1 IDPNNIELP
10 KESHTYEELL
20 DDHPF
25 LKEIARKFLNK
36 DLYKEVRYKDLRDQD
51 KKNLIAVYLGM
62 CAEVDHNIGRIL
74 ASLEKNKLDKNTLI
88 VFTSDHGELLGENR
102 MWGKLGW
109 WDSAYRIPL
118 IVYNPGEKNYEVND
132 FTESV
137 DLALVFSAGTVL
149 WSVTSYADGHCE
161 GSTMSDGHTGG
172 KYPQQYELS
181 EYQSA
186 AGCKMMFSENPNIVS
201 INDTIQGNKGLAAVA
216 DRLPDEPLVVV
227 PYDSVGSYGGTI
239 RFLSN
244 ATEAGTSDMLSTRH
258 VNLVRFADDLSTIV
272 PNVAKDYEWNDDFTT
287 LTFMLRKGHKWSN
300 GEPFTARD
308 VEFWYEDLMMNTNIR
323 EKPYPYLLVGGEPMT
338 VDVVDDTT
346 VRFNLPSPFP
356 GLLATL
362 AWSYN
367 QAFMPAH
374 FLEQFHPEIDSNAD
388 ANAQALGFENGWDA
402 LAAYYGNSGWTDTPT
417 PMLRNPDLV
426 AGLEYAAY
434 PSLEAYMTIEDT
446 TEGRVYAANP
456 YFHQVD
462 TAGNQLPYI
471 DYQNERY
478 INENE
483 IRLLKLVNGE
493 VDYKSQSVQLESA
506 PQLLDGA
513 ESGGYSLQINPG
525 CGAALFSFNVTHPD
539 MEKRKVYSDI
549 RFRQAMSI
557 ALDRNEINDVAYYG
571 MGVVEQFV
579 GISPAP
585 DFVPDAIKMH
595 MTQYDPDGANA
606 LLDEVGL
613 KDVDGDGFRELP
625 NGAAFA
631 MNIDY
636 ATQGIGGVEVELVAR
651 MWNDVGVKTNFK
663 EVTPDEYRGSQS
675 SNALDVHA
683 WDKGQPLA
691 IIAGNPETFK
701 APFGNYFN
709 HTQGMLWAAY
719 IDSNGSDGVE
729 PPQWVYD
736 LSDGI
741 DKFQSYELGT
751 AESNEWGEKITTM
764 LTEQTLL
771 IGTVK
776 APFPTYHRNAL
787 KNFTQFKTT

>member
-1 IDPNNIELP
+1 MF
-10 KESHTYEELL
+10 KKLL
-20 DDHPF
+20 
-25 LKEIARKFLNK
+25 
-36 DLYKEVRYKDLRDQD
+36 
-51 KKNLIAVYLGM
+51 
-62 CAEVDHNIGRIL
+62 
-74 ASLEKNKLDKNTLI
+74 
-88 VFTSDHGELLGENR
+88 
-102 MWGKLGW
+102 
-109 WDSAYRIPL
+109 
-118 IVYNPGEKNYEVND
+118 
-132 FTESV
+132 
-137 DLALVFSAGTVL
+137 LALVFSAGTVL

-181 EYQSA
+181 EYQSTA
-186 AGCKMMFSENPNIVS
+186 SCKMMFSENPNIVS

-272 PNVAKDYEWNDDFTT
+272 PNVAKDYEWNSDFTT

-513 ESGGYSLQINPG
+513 DSGGYSLQINPG

-579 GISPAP
+579 AELLLQIN
-585 DFVPDAIKMH
+585 AIKLQPQEPFTWASGWKSPIYCDNRITLSYPAIRNYIREH
-595 MTQYDPDGANA
+595 IASQIETLYGKPDVIAGVATGA
-606 LLDEVGL
+606 
-613 KDVDGDGFRELP
+613 
-625 NGAAFA
+625 
-631 MNIDY
+631 I
-636 ATQGIGGVEVELVAR
+636 GIGMLVADYLNLPFCYVR
-651 MWNDVGVKTNFK
+651 PEAKKHGRQNKIEGMVQENQTVVVVEDLISTGKSSLVAVEALREANLNVK
-663 EVTPDEYRGSQS
+663 GM
-675 SNALDVHA
+675 
-683 WDKGQPLA
+683 LA
-691 IIAGNPETFK
+691 IFSYGFDLADENFRKANVTLNTLSNYEHLLLNAEKSQFISSPESKQLSSWRKNPATWTGK
-701 APFGNYFN
+701 
-709 HTQGMLWAAY
+709 
-719 IDSNGSDGVE
+719 
-729 PPQWVYD
+729 
-736 LSDGI
+736 
-741 DKFQSYELGT
+741 
-751 AESNEWGEKITTM
+751 
-764 LTEQTLL
+764 
-771 IGTVK
+771 
-776 APFPTYHRNAL
+776 
-787 KNFTQFKTT
+787 

>member
-1 IDPNNIELP
+1 M
-10 KESHTYEELL
+10 
-20 DDHPF
+20 F
-25 LKEIARKFLNK
+25 
-36 DLYKEVRYKDLRDQD
+36 
-51 KKNLIAVYLGM
+51 KK
-62 CAEVDHNIGRIL
+62 IL
-74 ASLEKNKLDKNTLI
+74 
-88 VFTSDHGELLGENR
+88 
-102 MWGKLGW
+102 
-109 WDSAYRIPL
+109 
-118 IVYNPGEKNYEVND
+118 
-132 FTESV
+132 
-137 DLALVFSAGTVL
+137 LALVFSASTVL
-149 WSVTSYADGHCE
+149 WSASSFAGGHCT
-161 GSTMSDGHTGG
+161 GSTMNDGLQGG

-181 EYQSA
+181 EFESA
-186 AGCKMMFSENPNIVS
+186 AGCKMQFSENPNITS
-201 INDTIQGNKGLAAVA
+201 INATIQGNKGLAAVA

-227 PYDSVGSYGGTI
+227 PYDSIGSYGGTI
-239 RFLSN
+239 KFLSN

-338 VDVVDDTT
+338 VDVIDDTT

-388 ANAQALGFENGWDA
+388 ANAQALGFEDGWDA

-539 MEKRKVYSDI
+539 LEKRKVYSDI

-571 MGVVEQFV
+571 LGVVEQFV

-585 DFVPDAIKMH
+585 DFVPEEIKMH

-625 NGAAFA
+625 NGAPFA

-701 APFGNYFN
+701 PPFGNYFN

-719 IDSNGSDGVE
+719 IDSNGTDGVE

-751 AESNEWGEKITTM
+751 AESNEWGKKITTM

-787 KNFTQFKTT
+787 KNFTQFKTTSYEYYRTYPYLATQWWLDE

>member
-1 IDPNNIELP
+1 M
-10 KESHTYEELL
+10 
-20 DDHPF
+20 F
-25 LKEIARKFLNK
+25 
-36 DLYKEVRYKDLRDQD
+36 
-51 KKNLIAVYLGM
+51 KK
-62 CAEVDHNIGRIL
+62 IL
-74 ASLEKNKLDKNTLI
+74 
-88 VFTSDHGELLGENR
+88 
-102 MWGKLGW
+102 
-109 WDSAYRIPL
+109 
-118 IVYNPGEKNYEVND
+118 
-132 FTESV
+132 
-137 DLALVFSAGTVL
+137 LALVFSASTVL
-149 WSVTSYADGHCE
+149 WSASSFAGGHCT
-161 GSTMSDGHTGG
+161 GSTMNDGLQGG

-181 EYQSA
+181 EFESA
-186 AGCKMMFSENPNIVS
+186 AGCKMQFSENPNITS
-201 INDTIQGNKGLAAVA
+201 INATIQGNKGLAAVA

-227 PYDSVGSYGGTI
+227 PYDSIGSYGGTI
-239 RFLSN
+239 KFLSN

-338 VDVVDDTT
+338 VDVIDDTT

-388 ANAQALGFENGWDA
+388 ANAQALGFEDGWDA

-539 MEKRKVYSDI
+539 LEKRKVYSDI

-585 DFVPDAIKMH
+585 DFVPEEIKMH

-625 NGAAFA
+625 NGAPFA

-683 WDKGQPLA
+683 GDKGQPLA

-719 IDSNGSDGVE
+719 IDSNGTDGVE

-751 AESNEWGEKITTM
+751 AESNEWGKKITTM

-787 KNFTQFKTT
+787 KNFTQFKTTSYEYYRTYPYLATQWWLDE

>member
-1 IDPNNIELP
+1 M
-10 KESHTYEELL
+10 
-20 DDHPF
+20 F
-25 LKEIARKFLNK
+25 
-36 DLYKEVRYKDLRDQD
+36 
-51 KKNLIAVYLGM
+51 KK
-62 CAEVDHNIGRIL
+62 IL
-74 ASLEKNKLDKNTLI
+74 
-88 VFTSDHGELLGENR
+88 
-102 MWGKLGW
+102 
-109 WDSAYRIPL
+109 
-118 IVYNPGEKNYEVND
+118 
-132 FTESV
+132 
-137 DLALVFSAGTVL
+137 LALVFSASTVL
-149 WSVTSYADGHCE
+149 WSASSFAGGHCT
-161 GSTMSDGHTGG
+161 GSTMNDGLQGG

-181 EYQSA
+181 EFESA
-186 AGCKMMFSENPNIVS
+186 AGCKMQFSENPNITS
-201 INDTIQGNKGLAAVA
+201 INATIQGNKGLAAVA

-227 PYDSVGSYGGTI
+227 PYDSIGSYGGTI
-239 RFLSN
+239 KFLSN

-338 VDVVDDTT
+338 VDVIDDTT

-362 AWSYN
+362 AWTYN

-539 MEKRKVYSDI
+539 LEKRKVYSDI

-571 MGVVEQFV
+571 LGVVEQFV

-585 DFVPDAIKMH
+585 DFVPEEIKMH

-625 NGAAFA
+625 NGAPFA

-691 IIAGNPETFK
+691 IVAGNPETFK

-719 IDSNGSDGVE
+719 IDSNGTDGVE

-751 AESNEWGEKITTM
+751 AESNEWGKKITTM

-787 KNFTQFKTT
+787 KNFTQFKTTSYEYYRTYPYLATQWWLDE

>member
-1 IDPNNIELP
+1 MLKKLFIAIIF
-10 KESHTYEELL
+10 SFSTALL
-20 DDHPF
+20 SF
-25 LKEIARKFLNK
+25 GSIA
-36 DLYKEVRYKDLRDQD
+36 
-51 KKNLIAVYLGM
+51 G
-62 CAEVDHNIGRIL
+62 
-74 ASLEKNKLDKNTLI
+74 
-88 VFTSDHGELLGENR
+88 
-102 MWGKLGW
+102 
-109 WDSAYRIPL
+109 
-118 IVYNPGEKNYEVND
+118 
-132 FTESV
+132 
-137 DLALVFSAGTVL
+137 
-149 WSVTSYADGHCE
+149 GHCS
-161 GSTMSDGHTGG
+161 GSTMNDGQTGG

-181 EYQSA
+181 EYESA
-186 AGCKMMFSENPNIVS
+186 AGCEMKFSENPNIAS
-201 INDTIQGNKGLAAVA
+201 INKTIQGNPSLPPVE

-227 PYDSVGSYGGTI
+227 PYDSIGQYGGTI
-239 RFLSN
+239 NFLSN

-258 VNLVRFADDLSTIV
+258 VNLLRFADDLSTIV
-272 PNVAKDYEWNDDFTT
+272 PNVAKDFQWNDDFTT
-287 LTFMLRKGHKWSN
+287 LTFTLRKGHKWSN
-300 GEPFTARD
+300 GEPFVARD
-308 VEFWYEDLMMNTNIR
+308 VEFWYEDLMMNPKIR

-338 VDVVDDTT
+338 VDVIDDQT

-356 GLLATL
+356 GLTATI

-367 QAFMPAH
+367 QFFMPSH

-388 ANAQALGFENGWDA
+388 ANAQALGFADGWDA

-417 PMLRNPDLV
+417 PLLRNPELV
-426 AGLEYAAY
+426 DGLPYAAY

-456 YFHQVD
+456 YFFQVD

-513 ESGGYSLQINPG
+513 DAGGYSLQINPG
-525 CGAALFSFNVTHPD
+525 CGSNILSFNVNHADP
-539 MEKRKVYSDI
+539 EKRSVFGDI

-557 ALDRNEINDVAYYG
+557 SINRDEINDVAYYG
-571 MGVVEQFV
+571 LGKVEQFV

-585 DFVPDAIKMH
+585 DFVPEDVKMY
-595 MTQYDPDGANA
+595 MTQYDPDGASA

-613 KDVDGDGFRELP
+613 KDTDGDGFRELP
-625 NGAAFA
+625 SGAPLAI
-631 MNIDY
+631 NLDY
-636 ATQGIGGVEVELVAR
+636 ATQGFGGVEVELIAR
-651 MWNDVGVKTNFK
+651 YFNEAGIKTSFK
-663 EVTPDEYRGSQS
+663 EVTPDEYRGSQA
-675 SNALDVHA
+675 SNQLDVHL

-691 IIAGNPETFK
+691 IVAGDPETFK
-701 APFGNYFN
+701 PPFGNYFN
-709 HTQGMLWAAY
+709 HTNGLEWAAY
-719 IDSNGSDGVE
+719 IDSDGAEGVE

-741 DKFQSYELGT
+741 DKFQSYALGT
-751 AESNEWGEKITTM
+751 AESNEWGEKIATM
-764 LTEQTLL
+764 LTEQSLL

-787 KNFTQFKTT
+787 KNFTQFKTTSYEYYRTYPYLATQWWLDE

>member
-1 IDPNNIELP
+1 M
-10 KESHTYEELL
+10 
-20 DDHPF
+20 F
-25 LKEIARKFLNK
+25 
-36 DLYKEVRYKDLRDQD
+36 
-51 KKNLIAVYLGM
+51 KKLFI
-62 CAEVDHNIGRIL
+62 
-74 ASLEKNKLDKNTLI
+74 
-88 VFTSDHGELLGENR
+88 
-102 MWGKLGW
+102 
-109 WDSAYRIPL
+109 
-118 IVYNPGEKNYEVND
+118 
-132 FTESV
+132 
-137 DLALVFSAGTVL
+137 ALVFSFSTFAWSGISFAGDC
-149 WSVTSYADGHCE
+149 S
-161 GSTMSDGHTGG
+161 GSTMSDGMTGG

-181 EYQSA
+181 EYESA
-186 AGCKMMFSENPNIVS
+186 ADCSMHFHDNPNVES
-201 INDTIQGNKGLAAVA
+201 INATIQGNPSLPPVA
-216 DRLPDEPLVVV
+216 DRLPDEPLVIV
-227 PYDSVGSYGGTI
+227 PYDSIGEYGGTI
-239 RFLSN
+239 NFLSN

-258 VNLVRFADDLSTIV
+258 VNLLRFADDLSTIV
-272 PNVAKDYEWNDDFTT
+272 PNVAKDFEWNSDFTT
-287 LTFMLRKGHKWSN
+287 LTFTLRKGHKWSN
-300 GEPFTARD
+300 GEPFVARD
-308 VEFWYEDLMMNTNIR
+308 VEFWYEDLMMNPKIR

-338 VDVVDDTT
+338 VDVIDDQT

-356 GLLATL
+356 GLTATI

-367 QAFMPAH
+367 QFFMPSH

-388 ANAQALGFENGWDA
+388 ANAQALGFADGYDA

-417 PMLRNPDLV
+417 PLLARPDLV
-426 AGLEYAAY
+426 AGLPYAAY

-513 ESGGYSLQINPG
+513 DAGGYSVQINPG

-539 MEKRKVYSDI
+539 PEKRKVYGDI

-557 ALDRNEINDVAYYG
+557 AMNRDEINDVAYYG
-571 MGVVEQFV
+571 LGKVEQFV
-579 GISPAP
+579 GFSPAP
-585 DFVPDAIKMH
+585 DFVPDSIKMH

-625 NGAAFA
+625 NGDALAI
-631 MNIDY
+631 NIDY

-651 MWNDVGVKTNFK
+651 YFNEVGVKTTFK
-663 EVTPDEYRGSQS
+663 EVTPDEYRGSQAA
-675 SNALDVHA
+675 NQLDVHV

-691 IIAGNPETFK
+691 IVAGNPETFK
-701 APFGNYFN
+701 PPFGNYFN
-709 HTQGMLWAAY
+709 HTQGLDWAAY
-719 IDSNGSDGVE
+719 IDSNGSEGTE

-741 DKFQSYELGT
+741 DKFQSYALGT
-751 AESNEWGEKITTM
+751 AESNEWGEKIATM
-764 LTEQTLL
+764 LTEQSLL

-787 KNFTQFKTT
+787 KNFTQFKTTSYEYYRTYPYLATQWWLDE

>member
-1 IDPNNIELP
+1 MLKKLFIAIIF
-10 KESHTYEELL
+10 SFSTALL
-20 DDHPF
+20 SF
-25 LKEIARKFLNK
+25 GSIA
-36 DLYKEVRYKDLRDQD
+36 
-51 KKNLIAVYLGM
+51 G
-62 CAEVDHNIGRIL
+62 
-74 ASLEKNKLDKNTLI
+74 
-88 VFTSDHGELLGENR
+88 
-102 MWGKLGW
+102 
-109 WDSAYRIPL
+109 
-118 IVYNPGEKNYEVND
+118 
-132 FTESV
+132 
-137 DLALVFSAGTVL
+137 
-149 WSVTSYADGHCE
+149 GHCS
-161 GSTMSDGHTGG
+161 GSTMNDGQTGG

-181 EYQSA
+181 EYESA
-186 AGCKMMFSENPNIVS
+186 AGCEMKFSENPNIAS
-201 INDTIQGNKGLAAVA
+201 INKTIQGNPSLPPVE

-227 PYDSVGSYGGTI
+227 PYESVGQYGGTI
-239 RFLSN
+239 NFLSN

-258 VNLVRFADDLSTIV
+258 VNLLRFADDLSTIV

-287 LTFMLRKGHKWSN
+287 LTFTLRKGHKWSN
-300 GEPFTARD
+300 GEPFIARD
-308 VEFWYEDLMMNTNIR
+308 VEFWYEDLMMNPNIR

-338 VDVVDDTT
+338 VDVIDDQT

-356 GLLATL
+356 GLTATI

-367 QAFMPAH
+367 QFFMPSH

-388 ANAQALGFENGWDA
+388 ANAQALGFADGYDA

-417 PMLRNPDLV
+417 PLLARPDLV
-426 AGLEYAAY
+426 DGLPYAAY

-513 ESGGYSLQINPG
+513 DAGGYQVQINPG

-539 MEKRKVYSDI
+539 PEKRKVYGDI

-557 ALDRNEINDVAYYG
+557 AMNRDEINDVAYYG
-571 MGVVEQFV
+571 LGKVEQFV
-579 GISPAP
+579 GFSPAP
-585 DFVPDAIKMH
+585 DFVPESIKMH
-595 MTQYDPDGANA
+595 MTQYDPDGASA

-625 NGAAFA
+625 NGEALAI
-631 MNIDY
+631 NIDY

-651 MWNDVGVKTNFK
+651 YFNEVGIKTTFK
-663 EVTPDEYRGSQS
+663 EVTPDEYRGSQAA
-675 SNALDVHA
+675 NQLDVHV

-691 IIAGNPETFK
+691 IVAGNPETFK
-701 APFGNYFN
+701 PPFGNYFN
-709 HTQGMLWAAY
+709 HTQGLDWAAY
-719 IDSNGSDGVE
+719 IDSNGAEGTE

-741 DKFQSYELGT
+741 DKFQSYALGT
-751 AESNEWGEKITTM
+751 AESNEWGEKIATM
-764 LTEQTLL
+764 LTEQSLL

-787 KNFTQFKTT
+787 KNFTQFKTTSYEYYRTYPYLATQWWLDE

>member
-1 IDPNNIELP
+1 MFKKLFIAMIF
-10 KESHTYEELL
+10 SSSTALL
-20 DDHPF
+20 SF
-25 LKEIARKFLNK
+25 GSIA
-36 DLYKEVRYKDLRDQD
+36 
-51 KKNLIAVYLGM
+51 G
-62 CAEVDHNIGRIL
+62 
-74 ASLEKNKLDKNTLI
+74 
-88 VFTSDHGELLGENR
+88 
-102 MWGKLGW
+102 
-109 WDSAYRIPL
+109 
-118 IVYNPGEKNYEVND
+118 
-132 FTESV
+132 
-137 DLALVFSAGTVL
+137 
-149 WSVTSYADGHCE
+149 GHCS
-161 GSTMSDGHTGG
+161 GSTMNDGQTGG

-181 EYQSA
+181 EYESA
-186 AGCKMMFSENPNIVS
+186 AGCEMKFSENPNIAS
-201 INDTIQGNKGLAAVA
+201 INKTIQGNPSLPPVE

-227 PYDSVGSYGGTI
+227 PYDSVGQYGGTI
-239 RFLSN
+239 NFLSN

-258 VNLVRFADDLSTIV
+258 VNLLRFADDLSTIV

-287 LTFMLRKGHKWSN
+287 LTFTLRKGHKWSN
-300 GEPFTARD
+300 GEPFIARD
-308 VEFWYEDLMMNTNIR
+308 VEFWYEDLMMNPNIR

-338 VDVVDDTT
+338 VDVIDDQT

-356 GLLATL
+356 GLTATI

-367 QAFMPAH
+367 QFFMPSH

-388 ANAQALGFENGWDA
+388 ANAQALGFADGYDA

-417 PMLRNPDLV
+417 PLLARPDLV
-426 AGLEYAAY
+426 DGLPYAAY

-513 ESGGYSLQINPG
+513 DAGGYQVQINPG

-539 MEKRKVYSDI
+539 PEKRKVYGDI

-557 ALDRNEINDVAYYG
+557 AMNRDEINDVAYYG
-571 MGVVEQFV
+571 LGKVEQFV
-579 GISPAP
+579 GFSPAP
-585 DFVPDAIKMH
+585 DFVPESIKMH
-595 MTQYDPDGANA
+595 MTQYDPDGASA

-625 NGAAFA
+625 NGEALAI
-631 MNIDY
+631 NIDY

-651 MWNDVGVKTNFK
+651 YFNEVGIKTTFK
-663 EVTPDEYRGSQS
+663 EVTPDEYRGSQAA
-675 SNALDVHA
+675 NQLDVHV

-691 IIAGNPETFK
+691 IVAGNPETFK
-701 APFGNYFN
+701 PPFGNYFN
-709 HTQGMLWAAY
+709 HTQGLDWAAY
-719 IDSNGSDGVE
+719 IDSNGAEGTE

-741 DKFQSYELGT
+741 DKFQSYALGT
-751 AESNEWGEKITTM
+751 AESNEWGEKIATM
-764 LTEQTLL
+764 LTEQSLL

-787 KNFTQFKTT
+787 KNFTQFKTTSYEYYRTYPYLATQWWLDE

>member
-1 IDPNNIELP
+1 M
-10 KESHTYEELL
+10 
-20 DDHPF
+20 F
-25 LKEIARKFLNK
+25 
-36 DLYKEVRYKDLRDQD
+36 
-51 KKNLIAVYLGM
+51 KK
-62 CAEVDHNIGRIL
+62 IL
-74 ASLEKNKLDKNTLI
+74 
-88 VFTSDHGELLGENR
+88 
-102 MWGKLGW
+102 
-109 WDSAYRIPL
+109 
-118 IVYNPGEKNYEVND
+118 
-132 FTESV
+132 
-137 DLALVFSAGTVL
+137 LALVFSASTVL
-149 WSVTSYADGHCE
+149 WSASSFAGGHCT
-161 GSTMSDGHTGG
+161 GSTMNDGLQGG

-181 EYQSA
+181 EFESA
-186 AGCKMMFSENPNIVS
+186 AGCKMQFSENPNITS
-201 INDTIQGNKGLAAVA
+201 INATIQGNKGLAAVA

-227 PYDSVGSYGGTI
+227 PYDSIGSYGGTI
-239 RFLSN
+239 KFLSN

-272 PNVAKDYEWNDDFTT
+272 PNVAKDYEWNSDFTT

-338 VDVVDDTT
+338 VDVIDDTT

-388 ANAQALGFENGWDA
+388 ANAQALGFEDGWDA

-719 IDSNGSDGVE
+719 IDSDGSDGVE

-751 AESNEWGEKITTM
+751 AESNEWGKKITTM

-787 KNFTQFKTT
+787 KNFTQFKTTSYEYYRTYPYLATQWWLDE

>member
-1 IDPNNIELP
+1 M
-10 KESHTYEELL
+10 
-20 DDHPF
+20 F
-25 LKEIARKFLNK
+25 
-36 DLYKEVRYKDLRDQD
+36 
-51 KKNLIAVYLGM
+51 KK
-62 CAEVDHNIGRIL
+62 IL
-74 ASLEKNKLDKNTLI
+74 
-88 VFTSDHGELLGENR
+88 
-102 MWGKLGW
+102 
-109 WDSAYRIPL
+109 
-118 IVYNPGEKNYEVND
+118 
-132 FTESV
+132 
-137 DLALVFSAGTVL
+137 LALVFSASTVL
-149 WSVTSYADGHCE
+149 WSASSFAGGHCT
-161 GSTMSDGHTGG
+161 GSTMNDGLQGG
-172 KYPQQYELS
+172 KYPQQYEIS
-181 EYQSA
+181 EFESA
-186 AGCKMMFSENPNIVS
+186 AGCKMQFSENPNITS
-201 INDTIQGNKGLAAVA
+201 INATIQGNKGLAAVA

-227 PYDSVGSYGGTI
+227 PYDSIGSYGGTI
-239 RFLSN
+239 KFLSN

-338 VDVVDDTT
+338 VDVIDDTT

-388 ANAQALGFENGWDA
+388 ANAQALGFEDGWDA

-719 IDSNGSDGVE
+719 IDSDGSDGVE

-787 KNFTQFKTT
+787 KNFTQFKTTSYEYYRTYPYLATQWWLDE

>member
-1 IDPNNIELP
+1 MVKKI
-10 KESHTYEELL
+10 
-20 DDHPF
+20 F
-25 LKEIARKFLNK
+25 L
-36 DLYKEVRYKDLRDQD
+36 
-51 KKNLIAVYLGM
+51 
-62 CAEVDHNIGRIL
+62 
-74 ASLEKNKLDKNTLI
+74 T
-88 VFTSDHGELLGENR
+88 
-102 MWGKLGW
+102 
-109 WDSAYRIPL
+109 
-118 IVYNPGEKNYEVND
+118 
-132 FTESV
+132 
-137 DLALVFSAGTVL
+137 LVFS
-149 WSVTSYADGHCE
+149 VTSVVWSSSSFAASCS

-172 KYPQQYELS
+172 EYPQQYELS
-181 EYQSA
+181 AYESA
-186 AGCKMMFSENPNIVS
+186 AGCTMSFSENPNITS
-201 INDTIQGNKGLAAVA
+201 INATIQGNEGLASVA
-216 DRLPDEPLVVV
+216 NRLPSEPLVVV
-227 PYDSVGSYGGTI
+227 PYDSVGKYGGTI

-258 VNLVRFADDLSTIV
+258 VNLVRFADDLATIV
-272 PNVAKDYEWNDDFTT
+272 PNVAKSYEWNDDFTA
-287 LTFMLRKGHKWSN
+287 LTFTLRKGHKWSN

-308 VEFWYEDLMMNTNIR
+308 IEFWYEDLMMNTNIR
-323 EKPYPYLLVGGEPMT
+323 EKPYGYLLVGGEPMT
-338 VDVVDDTT
+338 VDVLDDVTA
-346 VRFNLPSPFP
+346 RFNLPSPMP
-356 GLLATL
+356 GVLATL
-362 AWSYN
+362 ATSYN

-426 AGLEYAAY
+426 AGLKYAAY

-456 YFHQVD
+456 YFFQVD

-513 ESGGYSLQINPG
+513 EKGGYSLQINPG
-525 CGAALFSFNVTHPD
+525 CGAALFSFNVNHPD
-539 MEKRKVYSDI
+539 MEKRSVFGDI
-549 RFRQAMSI
+549 RFRQAMSM
-557 ALDRNEINDVAYYG
+557 AMNRAEINDVAYYG
-571 MGVVEQFV
+571 LGVVEQYT

-585 DFVPDAIKMH
+585 DFISDEMKNY
-595 MTQYDPDGANA
+595 MTQYDPAAANA

-613 KDVDGDGFRELP
+613 ADTDGDGFRELP
-625 NGAAFA
+625 SGAPLVLS
-631 MNIDY
+631 IDY

-651 MWNDVGVKTNFK
+651 HWNEVGIKTNFK
-663 EVTPDEYRGSQS
+663 EVTPDEFRGSQS

-683 WDKGQPLA
+683 WDKGHPLA
-691 IIAGNPETFK
+691 IVAGNPENFK
-701 APFGNYFN
+701 PPFGNYFA

-719 IDSNGSDGVE
+719 IDSDGAEGVK

-736 LSDGI
+736 LSDAI
-741 DKFQSYELGT
+741 DAFQSYALGT
-751 AESNEWGEKITTM
+751 PESNEWGTKMTTM
-764 LTEQTLL
+764 ITEQSLL
-771 IGTVK
+771 LGTVK

-787 KNFTQFKTT
+787 KNFAQFKTTSYEYYRTYPYLPTQWYLDE

>member
-1 IDPNNIELP
+1 M
-10 KESHTYEELL
+10 
-20 DDHPF
+20 F
-25 LKEIARKFLNK
+25 
-36 DLYKEVRYKDLRDQD
+36 
-51 KKNLIAVYLGM
+51 KK
-62 CAEVDHNIGRIL
+62 IL
-74 ASLEKNKLDKNTLI
+74 
-88 VFTSDHGELLGENR
+88 
-102 MWGKLGW
+102 
-109 WDSAYRIPL
+109 
-118 IVYNPGEKNYEVND
+118 
-132 FTESV
+132 
-137 DLALVFSAGTVL
+137 LALVFSASTVL
-149 WSVTSYADGHCE
+149 WSASSFAGGHCT
-161 GSTMSDGHTGG
+161 GSTMNDGLQGG

-181 EYQSA
+181 EFESA
-186 AGCKMMFSENPNIVS
+186 AGCKMQFSENPNITS
-201 INDTIQGNKGLAAVA
+201 INATIQGNKGLAAVA

-227 PYDSVGSYGGTI
+227 PYDSIGSYGGTI
-239 RFLSN
+239 KFLSN

-338 VDVVDDTT
+338 VDVIDDTT

-362 AWSYN
+362 AWTYN

-388 ANAQALGFENGWDA
+388 ANAQALGFEDGWDA

-539 MEKRKVYSDI
+539 LEKRKVYSDI

-557 ALDRNEINDVAYYG
+557 AIDRNEINDVAYYG
-571 MGVVEQFV
+571 LGVVEQFV

-585 DFVPDAIKMH
+585 DFVPEEIKMH

-625 NGAAFA
+625 NGAPFA

-663 EVTPDEYRGSQS
+663 EVTPDEFRGSQA

-691 IIAGNPETFK
+691 IVAGNPETFK

-719 IDSNGSDGVE
+719 IDSNGTDGVE

-751 AESNEWGEKITTM
+751 AESNEWGKKITTM

-787 KNFTQFKTT
+787 KNFTQFKTTSYEYYRTYPYLATQWWLDE

>member
-1 IDPNNIELP
+1 MVKKI
-10 KESHTYEELL
+10 LL
-20 DDHPF
+20 
-25 LKEIARKFLNK
+25 
-36 DLYKEVRYKDLRDQD
+36 
-51 KKNLIAVYLGM
+51 
-62 CAEVDHNIGRIL
+62 
-74 ASLEKNKLDKNTLI
+74 T
-88 VFTSDHGELLGENR
+88 
-102 MWGKLGW
+102 
-109 WDSAYRIPL
+109 
-118 IVYNPGEKNYEVND
+118 
-132 FTESV
+132 
-137 DLALVFSAGTVL
+137 LVFSAASVV
-149 WSVTSYADGHCE
+149 WSTSSIAAACS
-161 GSTMSDGHTGG
+161 GSTMSDSHTGG

-181 EYQSA
+181 EYESA
-186 AGCKMMFSENPNIVS
+186 AGCTMSFSENPNITS
-201 INDTIQGNKGLAAVA
+201 INATIQGNEGLASVA
-216 DRLPDEPLVVV
+216 DRLPSEPLVVV
-227 PYDSVGSYGGTI
+227 PYDSVGNYGGTI

-258 VNLVRFADDLSTIV
+258 VNLVRFADDLTTIV
-272 PNVAKDYEWNDDFTT
+272 PNVAKDFSWNDDFTE
-287 LTFMLRKGHKWSN
+287 LTFTLRKGHKWSN

-323 EKPYPYLLVGGEPMT
+323 EKPYGYLLVGGEPMT
-338 VDVVDDTT
+338 VDVVNDTT

-374 FLEQFHPEIDSNAD
+374 FLEQFHPEIDVMAD

-426 AGLEYAAY
+426 AGLKYAAY

-462 TAGNQLPYI
+462 SAGNQLPYI

-513 ESGGYSLQINPG
+513 EKGGYSLQINPG

-539 MEKRKVYSDI
+539 MEKRSVYGDI
-549 RFRQAMSI
+549 RFRQAMSM
-557 ALDRNEINDVAYYG
+557 AMNRDEINDVAYYG

-585 DFVPDAIKMH
+585 DFVSDEIKMH
-595 MTQYDPDGANA
+595 MTQFDPAAANA
-606 LLDEVGL
+606 LLDAVGL
-613 KDVDGDGFRELP
+613 ADTDGDGFRELP
-625 NGAAFA
+625 SGAPFA

-636 ATQGIGGVEVELVAR
+636 ATQGVGGVEVELVAR
-651 MWNDVGVKTNFK
+651 HWNEVGIKTSFK

-675 SNALDVHA
+675 SNALDVHV

-691 IIAGNPETFK
+691 IVAGNPETFK
-701 APFGNYFN
+701 PPYGNYFN

-719 IDSNGSDGVE
+719 IDTNGEDGVK
-729 PPQWVYD
+729 PPQWAYE

-741 DKFQSYELGT
+741 DMFQSFELGT
-751 AESNEWGEKITTM
+751 AGSNEWGEKITTM

-787 KNFTQFKTT
+787 KNFTQFKTTSYEYYRTYPYLATQWWLDE

>member
-1 IDPNNIELP
+1 M
-10 KESHTYEELL
+10 
-20 DDHPF
+20 F
-25 LKEIARKFLNK
+25 
-36 DLYKEVRYKDLRDQD
+36 
-51 KKNLIAVYLGM
+51 KK
-62 CAEVDHNIGRIL
+62 IL
-74 ASLEKNKLDKNTLI
+74 
-88 VFTSDHGELLGENR
+88 
-102 MWGKLGW
+102 
-109 WDSAYRIPL
+109 
-118 IVYNPGEKNYEVND
+118 
-132 FTESV
+132 
-137 DLALVFSAGTVL
+137 LALVFSASTVL
-149 WSVTSYADGHCE
+149 WSASSFAGGHCT
-161 GSTMSDGHTGG
+161 GSTMNDGLQGG

-181 EYQSA
+181 EFESA
-186 AGCKMMFSENPNIVS
+186 AGCKMQFSENPNITS
-201 INDTIQGNKGLAAVA
+201 INATIQGNKGLAAVA

-227 PYDSVGSYGGTI
+227 PYDSIGSYGGTI
-239 RFLSN
+239 KFLSN

-272 PNVAKDYEWNDDFTT
+272 PNVAKDYEWNDDFTA

-338 VDVVDDTT
+338 VDVIDDTT

-362 AWSYN
+362 AWTYN

-539 MEKRKVYSDI
+539 LEKRKVYSDI

-571 MGVVEQFV
+571 LGVVEQFV

-585 DFVPDAIKMH
+585 DFVPEEIKMH

-625 NGAAFA
+625 NGAPFA

-719 IDSNGSDGVE
+719 IDSNGTDGVE

-751 AESNEWGEKITTM
+751 AESNEWGKKITTM

-787 KNFTQFKTT
+787 KNFTQFKTTSYEYYRTYPYLATQWWLDE

>member
-1 IDPNNIELP
+1 M
-10 KESHTYEELL
+10 
-20 DDHPF
+20 F
-25 LKEIARKFLNK
+25 
-36 DLYKEVRYKDLRDQD
+36 
-51 KKNLIAVYLGM
+51 KK
-62 CAEVDHNIGRIL
+62 IL
-74 ASLEKNKLDKNTLI
+74 
-88 VFTSDHGELLGENR
+88 
-102 MWGKLGW
+102 
-109 WDSAYRIPL
+109 
-118 IVYNPGEKNYEVND
+118 
-132 FTESV
+132 
-137 DLALVFSAGTVL
+137 LALVFSASTVL
-149 WSVTSYADGHCE
+149 WSASSFAGGHCT
-161 GSTMSDGHTGG
+161 GSTMNDGLQGG
-172 KYPQQYELS
+172 KYPQQYEIS
-181 EYQSA
+181 EFESA
-186 AGCKMMFSENPNIVS
+186 AGCKMQFSENPNITS
-201 INDTIQGNKGLAAVA
+201 INATIQGNKGLAAVA
-216 DRLPDEPLVVV
+216 DRLPDEPLIVV
-227 PYDSVGSYGGTI
+227 PYDSIGSYGGTI
-239 RFLSN
+239 KFLSN

-272 PNVAKDYEWNDDFTT
+272 PNVAKDFEWNDDFTT

-338 VDVVDDTT
+338 VDVIDDTT

-388 ANAQALGFENGWDA
+388 ANAQALGFEDGWDA

-539 MEKRKVYSDI
+539 MEKRKVYGDI

-625 NGAAFA
+625 NGAPFA

-719 IDSNGSDGVE
+719 IDSNGTDGVE

-751 AESNEWGEKITTM
+751 AESNEWGKKITTM

-787 KNFTQFKTT
+787 KNFTQFKTTSYEYYRTYPYLATQWWLDE

>member
-1 IDPNNIELP
+1 M
-10 KESHTYEELL
+10 
-20 DDHPF
+20 F
-25 LKEIARKFLNK
+25 
-36 DLYKEVRYKDLRDQD
+36 
-51 KKNLIAVYLGM
+51 KK
-62 CAEVDHNIGRIL
+62 IL
-74 ASLEKNKLDKNTLI
+74 
-88 VFTSDHGELLGENR
+88 
-102 MWGKLGW
+102 
-109 WDSAYRIPL
+109 
-118 IVYNPGEKNYEVND
+118 
-132 FTESV
+132 
-137 DLALVFSAGTVL
+137 LALVFSASTIL
-149 WSVTSYADGHCE
+149 WSASSFAGGHCT
-161 GSTMSDGHTGG
+161 GSTMNDGLQGG
-172 KYPQQYELS
+172 KYPQQYEIS
-181 EYQSA
+181 EFESA
-186 AGCKMMFSENPNIVS
+186 AGCKMQFSENPNITS
-201 INDTIQGNKGLAAVA
+201 INATIQGNKGLAAVA
-216 DRLPDEPLVVV
+216 DRLPDEPLIVV
-227 PYDSVGSYGGTI
+227 PYDSIGSYGGTI
-239 RFLSN
+239 KFLSN

-338 VDVVDDTT
+338 VDVIDDTT

-362 AWSYN
+362 AWTYN

-388 ANAQALGFENGWDA
+388 ANAQALGFEDGWDA

-539 MEKRKVYSDI
+539 LEKRKVYSDI

-571 MGVVEQFV
+571 LGVVEQFV

-585 DFVPDAIKMH
+585 DFVPEEIKMH

-613 KDVDGDGFRELP
+613 IDVDGDGFRELP
-625 NGAAFA
+625 NGAPFA

-663 EVTPDEYRGSQS
+663 EVTPDEFRGSQA

-683 WDKGQPLA
+683 WDKGHPLA
-691 IIAGNPETFK
+691 IVAGNPETFK

-719 IDSNGSDGVE
+719 IDSNGTDGVE

-751 AESNEWGEKITTM
+751 AESNEWGKKITTM

-787 KNFTQFKTT
+787 KNFTQFKTTSYEYYRTYPYLATQWWLDE

>member
-1 IDPNNIELP
+1 MFKKLFIAMIF
-10 KESHTYEELL
+10 SFSTALL
-20 DDHPF
+20 SF
-25 LKEIARKFLNK
+25 GSIA
-36 DLYKEVRYKDLRDQD
+36 
-51 KKNLIAVYLGM
+51 G
-62 CAEVDHNIGRIL
+62 
-74 ASLEKNKLDKNTLI
+74 
-88 VFTSDHGELLGENR
+88 
-102 MWGKLGW
+102 
-109 WDSAYRIPL
+109 
-118 IVYNPGEKNYEVND
+118 
-132 FTESV
+132 
-137 DLALVFSAGTVL
+137 
-149 WSVTSYADGHCE
+149 GHCS
-161 GSTMSDGHTGG
+161 GSTMNDGQTGG

-181 EYQSA
+181 EYESA
-186 AGCKMMFSENPNIVS
+186 AGCEMKFSENPNIAS
-201 INDTIQGNKGLAAVA
+201 INKTIQGNPSLPPVE

-227 PYDSVGSYGGTI
+227 PYESVGQYGGTI
-239 RFLSN
+239 NFLSN

-258 VNLVRFADDLSTIV
+258 VNLLRFADDLSTIV

-287 LTFMLRKGHKWSN
+287 LTFTLRKGHKWSN
-300 GEPFTARD
+300 GEPFIARD
-308 VEFWYEDLMMNTNIR
+308 VEFWYEDLMMNPNIR

-338 VDVVDDTT
+338 VDVIDDQT

-356 GLLATL
+356 GLTATI

-367 QAFMPAH
+367 QFFMPSH

-388 ANAQALGFENGWDA
+388 ANAQALGFADGYDA

-417 PMLRNPDLV
+417 PLLARPDLV
-426 AGLEYAAY
+426 DGLPYAAY

-513 ESGGYSLQINPG
+513 ESGGYQVQINPG

-539 MEKRKVYSDI
+539 PEKRKVYGDI

-557 ALDRNEINDVAYYG
+557 AMNRDEINEVAYYG
-571 MGVVEQFV
+571 LGKVEQFV
-579 GISPAP
+579 GFSPAP
-585 DFVPDAIKMH
+585 DFVPESIKMH

-625 NGAAFA
+625 NGDALAI
-631 MNIDY
+631 NIDY

-651 MWNDVGVKTNFK
+651 YFNEVGVKTTFK
-663 EVTPDEYRGSQS
+663 EVTPDEYRGSQAA
-675 SNALDVHA
+675 NQLDVHV

-691 IIAGNPETFK
+691 IVAGNPETFK
-701 APFGNYFN
+701 PPFGNYFN
-709 HTQGMLWAAY
+709 HTQGLDWAAY
-719 IDSNGSDGVE
+719 IDSNGDEGTK

-741 DKFQSYELGT
+741 DKFQSYALGT
-751 AESNEWGEKITTM
+751 AESNEWGEKIATM
-764 LTEQTLL
+764 LTEQSLL

-787 KNFTQFKTT
+787 KNFTQFKTTSYEYYRTYPYLATQWWLDE

>member
-1 IDPNNIELP
+1 M
-10 KESHTYEELL
+10 
-20 DDHPF
+20 F
-25 LKEIARKFLNK
+25 
-36 DLYKEVRYKDLRDQD
+36 
-51 KKNLIAVYLGM
+51 KK
-62 CAEVDHNIGRIL
+62 IL
-74 ASLEKNKLDKNTLI
+74 
-88 VFTSDHGELLGENR
+88 
-102 MWGKLGW
+102 
-109 WDSAYRIPL
+109 
-118 IVYNPGEKNYEVND
+118 
-132 FTESV
+132 
-137 DLALVFSAGTVL
+137 LALVFSASTVL
-149 WSVTSYADGHCE
+149 WSASSFAGGHCT
-161 GSTMSDGHTGG
+161 GSTMNDGLQGG

-181 EYQSA
+181 EFESA
-186 AGCKMMFSENPNIVS
+186 AGCKMQFSENPNITS
-201 INDTIQGNKGLAAVA
+201 INATIQGNKGLAAVA

-227 PYDSVGSYGGTI
+227 PYDSIGSYGGTI
-239 RFLSN
+239 KFLSN

-388 ANAQALGFENGWDA
+388 ANAQALGFEDGWDA

-719 IDSNGSDGVE
+719 IDSDGSDGVE

-751 AESNEWGEKITTM
+751 AESNEWGKKITTM

-787 KNFTQFKTT
+787 KNFTQFKTTSYEYYRTYPYLATQWWLDE

>member
-1 IDPNNIELP
+1 MF
-10 KESHTYEELL
+10 KKLL
-20 DDHPF
+20 
-25 LKEIARKFLNK
+25 
-36 DLYKEVRYKDLRDQD
+36 
-51 KKNLIAVYLGM
+51 
-62 CAEVDHNIGRIL
+62 
-74 ASLEKNKLDKNTLI
+74 
-88 VFTSDHGELLGENR
+88 
-102 MWGKLGW
+102 
-109 WDSAYRIPL
+109 
-118 IVYNPGEKNYEVND
+118 
-132 FTESV
+132 
-137 DLALVFSAGTVL
+137 LALVFSAGTVL
-149 WSVTSYADGHCE
+149 WSLSSYADGHCE

-186 AGCKMMFSENPNIVS
+186 AGCKMMFAENPNIVS

-227 PYDSVGSYGGTI
+227 PYDSIGSYGGTI
-239 RFLSN
+239 KFLSN

-338 VDVVDDTT
+338 VDVIDDTT

-456 YFHQVD
+456 YFFQVD

-513 ESGGYSLQINPG
+513 ESGGYQLQINPG

-539 MEKRKVYSDI
+539 SEKRKVYGDI

-557 ALDRNEINDVAYYG
+557 AMNRDEINEVAYYG
-571 MGVVEQFV
+571 LGKVEQFV
-579 GISPAP
+579 GFSPAP
-585 DFVPDAIKMH
+585 DFVPESIKMH

-625 NGAAFA
+625 NGDALAI
-631 MNIDY
+631 NIDY

-651 MWNDVGVKTNFK
+651 YFNEVGVKTTFK
-663 EVTPDEYRGSQS
+663 EVTPDEYRGSQAA
-675 SNALDVHA
+675 NQLDVHV

-691 IIAGNPETFK
+691 IVAGNPETFK
-701 APFGNYFN
+701 PPFGNYFN
-709 HTQGMLWAAY
+709 HTQGLDWAAY
-719 IDSNGSDGVE
+719 IDSNGDEGTE

-741 DKFQSYELGT
+741 DKFQSYALGT
-751 AESNEWGEKITTM
+751 ADSNEWGEKIATM
-764 LTEQTLL
+764 LTEQSLL

-787 KNFTQFKTT
+787 KNFTQFKTTSYEYYRTYPYLATQWWLDE

>member
-1 IDPNNIELP
+1 M
-10 KESHTYEELL
+10 
-20 DDHPF
+20 F
-25 LKEIARKFLNK
+25 
-36 DLYKEVRYKDLRDQD
+36 
-51 KKNLIAVYLGM
+51 KK
-62 CAEVDHNIGRIL
+62 IL
-74 ASLEKNKLDKNTLI
+74 
-88 VFTSDHGELLGENR
+88 
-102 MWGKLGW
+102 
-109 WDSAYRIPL
+109 
-118 IVYNPGEKNYEVND
+118 
-132 FTESV
+132 
-137 DLALVFSAGTVL
+137 LALVFSASTVL
-149 WSVTSYADGHCE
+149 WSASSFAGGHCT
-161 GSTMSDGHTGG
+161 GSTMNDGLQGG
-172 KYPQQYELS
+172 KYPQQYEIS
-181 EYQSA
+181 EFESA
-186 AGCKMMFSENPNIVS
+186 AGCKMQFSENPNITS
-201 INDTIQGNKGLAAVA
+201 INATIQGNKGLAAVA
-216 DRLPDEPLVVV
+216 DRLPDEPLIVV
-227 PYDSVGSYGGTI
+227 PYDSIGSYGGTI
-239 RFLSN
+239 KFLSN

-272 PNVAKDYEWNDDFTT
+272 PNVAKDFEWNDDFTT

-338 VDVVDDTT
+338 VDVIDDTT

-388 ANAQALGFENGWDA
+388 ANAQALGFEDGWDA

-719 IDSNGSDGVE
+719 IDSNGTDGVE

-751 AESNEWGEKITTM
+751 AESNEWGKKITTM

-787 KNFTQFKTT
+787 KNFTQFKTTSYEYYRTYPYLATQWWLDE

>member
-1 IDPNNIELP
+1 MF
-10 KESHTYEELL
+10 KKLL
-20 DDHPF
+20 
-25 LKEIARKFLNK
+25 
-36 DLYKEVRYKDLRDQD
+36 
-51 KKNLIAVYLGM
+51 
-62 CAEVDHNIGRIL
+62 
-74 ASLEKNKLDKNTLI
+74 
-88 VFTSDHGELLGENR
+88 
-102 MWGKLGW
+102 
-109 WDSAYRIPL
+109 
-118 IVYNPGEKNYEVND
+118 
-132 FTESV
+132 
-137 DLALVFSAGTVL
+137 LALVFSAGTVL
-149 WSVTSYADGHCE
+149 WSVSSYADGHCE

-181 EYQSA
+181 EYQST

-201 INDTIQGNKGLAAVA
+201 INETIQGNKGLAAVA

-338 VDVVDDTT
+338 VDVVNDTT

-787 KNFTQFKTT
+787 KNFTQFKTTSYEYYRTYPYLATQWWLDE

>member
-1 IDPNNIELP
+1 M
-10 KESHTYEELL
+10 
-20 DDHPF
+20 F
-25 LKEIARKFLNK
+25 
-36 DLYKEVRYKDLRDQD
+36 
-51 KKNLIAVYLGM
+51 KK
-62 CAEVDHNIGRIL
+62 IL
-74 ASLEKNKLDKNTLI
+74 
-88 VFTSDHGELLGENR
+88 
-102 MWGKLGW
+102 
-109 WDSAYRIPL
+109 
-118 IVYNPGEKNYEVND
+118 
-132 FTESV
+132 
-137 DLALVFSAGTVL
+137 LALVFSASTVL
-149 WSVTSYADGHCE
+149 WSASSFAGGHCT
-161 GSTMSDGHTGG
+161 GSTMNDGLQGG
-172 KYPQQYELS
+172 KYPQQYEIS
-181 EYQSA
+181 EFESA
-186 AGCKMMFSENPNIVS
+186 AGCKMQFSENPNITS
-201 INDTIQGNKGLAAVA
+201 INATIQGNKGLAAVA

-227 PYDSVGSYGGTI
+227 PYDSIGSYGGTI
-239 RFLSN
+239 KFLSN

-338 VDVVDDTT
+338 VDVIDDTT

-388 ANAQALGFENGWDA
+388 ANAQALGFEDGWDA

-539 MEKRKVYSDI
+539 LEKRKVYSDI

-585 DFVPDAIKMH
+585 DFVPEEIKMH

-625 NGAAFA
+625 NGAPFA

-719 IDSNGSDGVE
+719 IDSNGTDGVE

-751 AESNEWGEKITTM
+751 AESNEWGKKITTM

-787 KNFTQFKTT
+787 KNFTQFKTTSYEYYRTYPYLATQWWLDE

>member
-1 IDPNNIELP
+1 M
-10 KESHTYEELL
+10 
-20 DDHPF
+20 F
-25 LKEIARKFLNK
+25 
-36 DLYKEVRYKDLRDQD
+36 
-51 KKNLIAVYLGM
+51 KK
-62 CAEVDHNIGRIL
+62 IL
-74 ASLEKNKLDKNTLI
+74 
-88 VFTSDHGELLGENR
+88 
-102 MWGKLGW
+102 
-109 WDSAYRIPL
+109 
-118 IVYNPGEKNYEVND
+118 
-132 FTESV
+132 
-137 DLALVFSAGTVL
+137 LALVFSASTVL
-149 WSVTSYADGHCE
+149 WSASSFAGGHCT
-161 GSTMSDGHTGG
+161 GSTMNDGLQGG

-181 EYQSA
+181 EFESA
-186 AGCKMMFSENPNIVS
+186 AGCKMQFSENPNITS
-201 INDTIQGNKGLAAVA
+201 INATIQGNKGLAAVA
-216 DRLPDEPLVVV
+216 DRLPDEPLIVV
-227 PYDSVGSYGGTI
+227 PYDSIGSYGGTI
-239 RFLSN
+239 KFLSN

-272 PNVAKDYEWNDDFTT
+272 PNVAKDYEWNDDFTA

-338 VDVVDDTT
+338 VDVIDDTT

-362 AWSYN
+362 AWTYN

-539 MEKRKVYSDI
+539 LEKRKVYSDI

-571 MGVVEQFV
+571 LGVVEQFV

-585 DFVPDAIKMH
+585 DFVPEEIKMH

-613 KDVDGDGFRELP
+613 IDVDGDGFRELP
-625 NGAAFA
+625 NGAPFA

-701 APFGNYFN
+701 PPFGNYFN

-719 IDSNGSDGVE
+719 IDSNGTDGVE

-751 AESNEWGEKITTM
+751 AESNEWGKKITTM

-787 KNFTQFKTT
+787 KNFTQFKTTSYEYYRTYPYLATQWWLDE

>member
-1 IDPNNIELP
+1 M
-10 KESHTYEELL
+10 
-20 DDHPF
+20 F
-25 LKEIARKFLNK
+25 
-36 DLYKEVRYKDLRDQD
+36 
-51 KKNLIAVYLGM
+51 KK
-62 CAEVDHNIGRIL
+62 IL
-74 ASLEKNKLDKNTLI
+74 
-88 VFTSDHGELLGENR
+88 
-102 MWGKLGW
+102 
-109 WDSAYRIPL
+109 
-118 IVYNPGEKNYEVND
+118 
-132 FTESV
+132 
-137 DLALVFSAGTVL
+137 LALVFSASTVL
-149 WSVTSYADGHCE
+149 WSASSFAGGHCT
-161 GSTMSDGHTGG
+161 GSTMNDGLQGG

-181 EYQSA
+181 EFESA
-186 AGCKMMFSENPNIVS
+186 AGCKMQFSENPNITS
-201 INDTIQGNKGLAAVA
+201 INATIQGNKGLAAVA

-227 PYDSVGSYGGTI
+227 PYDSIGSYGGTI
-239 RFLSN
+239 KFLSN

-338 VDVVDDTT
+338 VDVIDDTT

-539 MEKRKVYSDI
+539 LEKRKVYSDI

-571 MGVVEQFV
+571 LGVVEQFV

-585 DFVPDAIKMH
+585 DFVPEEIKMH

-613 KDVDGDGFRELP
+613 IDVDGDGFRELP
-625 NGAAFA
+625 NGAPFA

-691 IIAGNPETFK
+691 IVAGNPETFK

-719 IDSNGSDGVE
+719 IDSNGTDGVE

-751 AESNEWGEKITTM
+751 AESNEWGKKITTM

-787 KNFTQFKTT
+787 KNFTQFKTTSYEYYRTYPYLATQWWLDE

>member
-1 IDPNNIELP
+1 M
-10 KESHTYEELL
+10 
-20 DDHPF
+20 F
-25 LKEIARKFLNK
+25 
-36 DLYKEVRYKDLRDQD
+36 
-51 KKNLIAVYLGM
+51 KK
-62 CAEVDHNIGRIL
+62 IL
-74 ASLEKNKLDKNTLI
+74 
-88 VFTSDHGELLGENR
+88 
-102 MWGKLGW
+102 
-109 WDSAYRIPL
+109 
-118 IVYNPGEKNYEVND
+118 
-132 FTESV
+132 
-137 DLALVFSAGTVL
+137 LALVFSASTVL
-149 WSVTSYADGHCE
+149 WSASSFAGGHCT
-161 GSTMSDGHTGG
+161 GSTMNDGLQGG

-181 EYQSA
+181 EFESA
-186 AGCKMMFSENPNIVS
+186 AGCKMQFSENPNITS
-201 INDTIQGNKGLAAVA
+201 INATIQGNKGLAAVA

-227 PYDSVGSYGGTI
+227 PYDSIGSYGGTI
-239 RFLSN
+239 KFLSN

-338 VDVVDDTT
+338 VDVIDDTT

-388 ANAQALGFENGWDA
+388 ANAQALGFEDGWDA

-539 MEKRKVYSDI
+539 LEKRKVYSDI

-585 DFVPDAIKMH
+585 DFVPEEIKMH

-625 NGAAFA
+625 NGAPFA

-691 IIAGNPETFK
+691 IVAGNPETFK

-719 IDSNGSDGVE
+719 IDSSGTDGVE

-751 AESNEWGEKITTM
+751 AESNEWGKKITTM

-787 KNFTQFKTT
+787 KNFTQFKTTSYEYYRTYPYLATQWWLDE

>member
-1 IDPNNIELP
+1 MFKKLFIAMIF
-10 KESHTYEELL
+10 SSSTALL
-20 DDHPF
+20 SF
-25 LKEIARKFLNK
+25 GSIA
-36 DLYKEVRYKDLRDQD
+36 
-51 KKNLIAVYLGM
+51 G
-62 CAEVDHNIGRIL
+62 
-74 ASLEKNKLDKNTLI
+74 
-88 VFTSDHGELLGENR
+88 
-102 MWGKLGW
+102 
-109 WDSAYRIPL
+109 
-118 IVYNPGEKNYEVND
+118 
-132 FTESV
+132 
-137 DLALVFSAGTVL
+137 
-149 WSVTSYADGHCE
+149 GHCS
-161 GSTMSDGHTGG
+161 GSTMNDGQTGG

-181 EYQSA
+181 EYESA
-186 AGCKMMFSENPNIVS
+186 AGCTMKFSENPNIAS
-201 INDTIQGNKGLAAVA
+201 INATIQGNEGLPGVA

-227 PYDSVGSYGGTI
+227 PYDSIGEYGGTI
-239 RFLSN
+239 NFLSN

-258 VNLVRFADDLSTIV
+258 VNLLRFADDLSTIV
-272 PNVAKDYEWNDDFTT
+272 PNVAKDFEWNSDFTT
-287 LTFMLRKGHKWSN
+287 LTFTLRKGHKWSN
-300 GEPFTARD
+300 GEPFVARD
-308 VEFWYEDLMMNTNIR
+308 VEFWYEDLMMNPKIR

-338 VDVVDDTT
+338 VDVIDDHT

-356 GLLATL
+356 GLTATI

-367 QAFMPAH
+367 QFFMPSH

-388 ANAQALGFENGWDA
+388 ANAQALGFADGYDA

-417 PMLRNPDLV
+417 PLLARPDLV
-426 AGLEYAAY
+426 AGLPYAAY

-513 ESGGYSLQINPG
+513 DAGGYSVQINPG

-539 MEKRKVYSDI
+539 PEKRKVYGDI

-557 ALDRNEINDVAYYG
+557 AMNRDEINDVAYYG
-571 MGVVEQFV
+571 LGKVEQFV
-579 GISPAP
+579 GFSPAP
-585 DFVPDAIKMH
+585 DFVPDSIKMH

-625 NGAAFA
+625 NGDALAI
-631 MNIDY
+631 NIDY

-651 MWNDVGVKTNFK
+651 YFNEVGVKTTFK
-663 EVTPDEYRGSQS
+663 EVTPDEYRGSQAA
-675 SNALDVHA
+675 NQLDVHV

-691 IIAGNPETFK
+691 IVAGNPETFK
-701 APFGNYFN
+701 PPFGNYFN
-709 HTQGMLWAAY
+709 HTQGLDWAAY
-719 IDSNGSDGVE
+719 IDSNGSEGTE

-741 DKFQSYELGT
+741 DKFQSYALGT
-751 AESNEWGEKITTM
+751 AESNEWGEKIATM
-764 LTEQTLL
+764 LTEQSLL

-787 KNFTQFKTT
+787 KNFTQFKTTSYEYYRTYPYLATQWWLDE

>member
-1 IDPNNIELP
+1 M
-10 KESHTYEELL
+10 
-20 DDHPF
+20 F
-25 LKEIARKFLNK
+25 
-36 DLYKEVRYKDLRDQD
+36 
-51 KKNLIAVYLGM
+51 KK
-62 CAEVDHNIGRIL
+62 IL
-74 ASLEKNKLDKNTLI
+74 
-88 VFTSDHGELLGENR
+88 
-102 MWGKLGW
+102 
-109 WDSAYRIPL
+109 
-118 IVYNPGEKNYEVND
+118 
-132 FTESV
+132 
-137 DLALVFSAGTVL
+137 LALVFSASTVL
-149 WSVTSYADGHCE
+149 WSASSFAGGHCT
-161 GSTMSDGHTGG
+161 GSTMNDGLQGG

-181 EYQSA
+181 EFESA
-186 AGCKMMFSENPNIVS
+186 AGCKMQFSENPNITS
-201 INDTIQGNKGLAAVA
+201 INATIQGNKGLAAVA

-227 PYDSVGSYGGTI
+227 PYDSIGSYGGTI
-239 RFLSN
+239 KFLSN

-338 VDVVDDTT
+338 VDVIDDTT

-388 ANAQALGFENGWDA
+388 ANAQALGFEDGWDA

-539 MEKRKVYSDI
+539 LEKRKVYSDI

-585 DFVPDAIKMH
+585 DFVPEEIKMH

-613 KDVDGDGFRELP
+613 IDVDGDGFRELP
-625 NGAAFA
+625 NGAPFA

-719 IDSNGSDGVE
+719 IDSNGTDGVE

-751 AESNEWGEKITTM
+751 AESNEWGKKITTM

-787 KNFTQFKTT
+787 KNFTQFKTTSYEYYRTYPYLATQWWLDE

>member
-1 IDPNNIELP
+1 M
-10 KESHTYEELL
+10 
-20 DDHPF
+20 F
-25 LKEIARKFLNK
+25 
-36 DLYKEVRYKDLRDQD
+36 
-51 KKNLIAVYLGM
+51 KK
-62 CAEVDHNIGRIL
+62 IL
-74 ASLEKNKLDKNTLI
+74 
-88 VFTSDHGELLGENR
+88 
-102 MWGKLGW
+102 
-109 WDSAYRIPL
+109 
-118 IVYNPGEKNYEVND
+118 
-132 FTESV
+132 
-137 DLALVFSAGTVL
+137 LALVFSASTVL
-149 WSVTSYADGHCE
+149 WSASSFAGGHCT
-161 GSTMSDGHTGG
+161 GSTMNDGLQGG

-181 EYQSA
+181 EFESA
-186 AGCKMMFSENPNIVS
+186 AGCKMQFSENPNITS
-201 INDTIQGNKGLAAVA
+201 INATIQGNKGLAAVA

-227 PYDSVGSYGGTI
+227 PYDSIGSYGGTI
-239 RFLSN
+239 KFLSN

-338 VDVVDDTT
+338 VDVIDDTT

-362 AWSYN
+362 AWTYN

-539 MEKRKVYSDI
+539 LEKRKVYSDI

-585 DFVPDAIKMH
+585 DFVPEEIKMH

-625 NGAAFA
+625 NGAPFA

-691 IIAGNPETFK
+691 IVAGNPETFK

-719 IDSNGSDGVE
+719 IDSNGTDGVE

-751 AESNEWGEKITTM
+751 AESNEWGKKITTM

-787 KNFTQFKTT
+787 KNFTQFKTTSYEYYRTYPYLATQWWLDE

>member
-1 IDPNNIELP
+1 MF
-10 KESHTYEELL
+10 KKLL
-20 DDHPF
+20 
-25 LKEIARKFLNK
+25 
-36 DLYKEVRYKDLRDQD
+36 
-51 KKNLIAVYLGM
+51 
-62 CAEVDHNIGRIL
+62 
-74 ASLEKNKLDKNTLI
+74 
-88 VFTSDHGELLGENR
+88 
-102 MWGKLGW
+102 
-109 WDSAYRIPL
+109 
-118 IVYNPGEKNYEVND
+118 
-132 FTESV
+132 
-137 DLALVFSAGTVL
+137 LALVFFTGTTL
-149 WSVTSYADGHCE
+149 WSVSSFAGGHCT

-181 EYQSA
+181 DYEST
-186 AGCKMMFSENPNIVS
+186 AGCEMQFSENPNIVS
-201 INDTIQGNKGLAAVA
+201 INATIQGNKGLAAVA
-216 DRLPDEPLVVV
+216 DRLPEEPLVVV

-239 RFLSN
+239 KFLSN

-258 VNLVRFADDLSTIV
+258 VNLVRFADDLTTIV
-272 PNVAKDYEWNDDFTT
+272 PNVAKDYSWNDDFTE

-338 VDVVDDTT
+338 VDVVNDTT

-362 AWSYN
+362 AWTYN

-426 AGLEYAAY
+426 AGLVHAAY

-446 TEGRVYAANP
+446 TEGRIYAANP

-513 ESGGYSLQINPG
+513 EKGGYSLQINPG

-539 MEKRKVYSDI
+539 MEKRSVYGDI
-549 RFRQAMSI
+549 RFRQAMSM
-557 ALDRNEINDVAYYG
+557 AMNRDEINDVAYYG

-585 DFVPDAIKMH
+585 DFVSDEIKMH
-595 MTQYDPDGANA
+595 MTQYDPAASNA
-606 LLDEVGL
+606 LLDAVGL
-613 KDVDGDGFRELP
+613 VDTDGDGFRELP
-625 NGAAFA
+625 SGAPFA

-651 MWNDVGVKTNFK
+651 HWNEVGIKTSFK

-675 SNALDVHA
+675 SNALDVHV

-751 AESNEWGEKITTM
+751 AGSNEWGAKITTM

-787 KNFTQFKTT
+787 KNFTQFKTTSYEYYRTYPYLATQWWLDE

>member
-1 IDPNNIELP
+1 M
-10 KESHTYEELL
+10 
-20 DDHPF
+20 F
-25 LKEIARKFLNK
+25 
-36 DLYKEVRYKDLRDQD
+36 
-51 KKNLIAVYLGM
+51 KKL
-62 CAEVDHNIGRIL
+62 IL
-74 ASLEKNKLDKNTLI
+74 A
-88 VFTSDHGELLGENR
+88 V
-102 MWGKLGW
+102 
-109 WDSAYRIPL
+109 
-118 IVYNPGEKNYEVND
+118 
-132 FTESV
+132 
-137 DLALVFSAGTVL
+137 VFSVVSISWSSNSFAANCAGN
-149 WSVTSYADGHCE
+149 
-161 GSTMSDGHTGG
+161 GSTQSNPNGVDAGMYS
-172 KYPQQYELS
+172 QQYELAEFES
-181 EYQSA
+181 L
-186 AGCKMMFSENPNIVS
+186 AGCTMQFKENPNIAS
-201 INDTIQGNKGLAAVA
+201 INATIQGNKALPALA
-216 DRLPDEPLVVV
+216 DRLPEEPLVVR
-227 PYDSVGSYGGTI
+227 PYDSVGEYGGTI
-239 RFLSN
+239 NFLSN

-272 PNVAKDYEWNDDFTT
+272 PNVAKSFEWNDDFTT
-287 LTFMLRKGHKWSN
+287 LTFNLRKGHKWSN
-300 GEPFTARD
+300 GEAFTARD

-338 VDVVDDTT
+338 VDVVNDTT

-362 AWSYN
+362 AWTYN

-388 ANAQALGFENGWDA
+388 ANAQALGFADGWDA

-513 ESGGYSLQINPG
+513 DSGEYSLQINPG
-525 CGAALFSFNVTHPD
+525 CGAALFSFNVNHPD
-539 MEKRKVYSDI
+539 MEKRSVYGDI

-585 DFVPDAIKMH
+585 DFVSDEIKMH
-595 MTQYDPDGANA
+595 MTQYDQNGANS

-613 KDVDGDGFRELP
+613 NDVDGDGFRELP
-625 NGAAFA
+625 SGAPFV

-719 IDSNGSDGVE
+719 IDSNGSDGVK

-751 AESNEWGEKITTM
+751 AESNDWGEKITTM

-787 KNFTQFKTT
+787 KNFTQFKTTSYEYYRTYPYLATQWWLDE